1 MATTAPRPPARGD
14 EWLVG
19 WVNTTENTCLIHA
32 FVFVIYLH
40 WINAGHAELV
50 SQVSW
55 TRKTRLDWLAMNA
68 SANPG
73 DEASAAW

>member
-1 MATTAPRPPARGD
+1 MLRLFLESECESVSAEMGYTTD
-14 EWLVG
+14 
-19 WVNTTENTCLIHA
+19 NTFLIHA

-40 WINAGHAELV
+40 WINAGRAELV

-55 TRKTRLDWLAMNA
+55 THKTRLDWLAVNA
-68 SANPG
+68 SATLG

>member
-1 MATTAPRPPARGD
+1 MLRLFLESECESVSAEMGYTTD
-14 EWLVG
+14 
-19 WVNTTENTCLIHA
+19 NTCLIHA

-55 TRKTRLDWLAMNA
+55 TRTTRLDCTT
-68 SANPG
+68 G
-73 DEASAAW
+73 DEASTAS

>member
-1 MATTAPRPPARGD
+1 MRLFLESECESVSAEMRYTTD
-14 EWLVG
+14 
-19 WVNTTENTCLIHA
+19 NTCLIHA

-55 TRKTRLDWLAMNA
+55 TRKTRLDWLAVND
-68 SANPG
+68 SATPG